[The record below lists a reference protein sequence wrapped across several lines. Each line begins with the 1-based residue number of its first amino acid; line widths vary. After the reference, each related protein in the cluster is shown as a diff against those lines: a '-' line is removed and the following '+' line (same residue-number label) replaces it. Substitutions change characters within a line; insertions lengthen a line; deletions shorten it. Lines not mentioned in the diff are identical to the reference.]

1 MFLSCST
8 CNTNKADNVTY
19 HAAILH
25 SGSPLS
31 RTPSFQDRWE
41 PGGIPGGMAPTCR
54 YRTGVKRVACA
65 FYLSVHVQG
74 RREPSCR
81 VVFHTLVQDPHEP
94 GGNPGVMNPVVF

>member
-8 CNTNKADNVTY
+8 CNTNNADNVTY

-41 PGGIPGGMAPTCR
+41 PGGIPGGMTPTCR
-54 YRTGVKRVACA
+54 YRTGVSRVACA

-74 RREPSCR
+74 RSEPSCR

-94 GGNPGVMNPVVF
+94 GGNPGAMTFTR